1 MLIREFQT
9 PSVDSAKLASLAQ
22 FLIARADDTN
32 AQKKISVP
40 AFLKLAQGQGISLT
54 PDVLRDMSEKPPLNN
69 LIRNIQGDEILFKGD
84 DTPDDTMSVDQAEKT
99 VDSMA
104 KRATRKSF

>member
-1 MLIREFQT
+1 MLIREFQE

-22 FLIARADDTN
+22 FLISRSDDRA
-32 AQKKISVP
+32 APKKISVG
-40 AFLKLAQGQGISLT
+40 AFLKLAQDQGISLT
-54 PDVLRDMSEKPPLNN
+54 QDSLINMSQRPPLSN

-84 DTPDDTMSVDQAEKT
+84 DTPDDTMSVDQAQKT

-104 KRATRKSF
+104 KRATKKDL